1 MKKSILFLILAI
13 ILFFPTKV
21 YANTTSIEVSVEGK
35 IKSGEDINILVNM
48 KGLDSLYAASV
59 DFSYDKNHLDIISI
73 TAGDTIKKYKDE
85 IMEIGGEVD
94 NDKNRTSYSFT
105 FLGDKKGI
113 DGNGTLAIINAKV
126 LNDNI
131 EIGQDIMKVK
141 LVKRVKDSVDNY
153 SYNFIGYSNEINT
166 VNQQE
171 GSTNEDSKDDNT
183 STENSST
190 GNNVEISKSNSVN
203 NDDSYSDIS
212 NKNDGTLGNEKD
224 KNKDGIPAISEDKD
238 KVESISEGSVNKED
252 KTLYSKSSDS
262 NISNK
267 SYSSLGYIQIL
278 VVILVSGIIGG
289 SYYYFKVR
297 EVKTRD
303 E

>member
-126 LNDNI
+126 LNEDI
-131 EIGQDIMKVK
+131 QIGQDTMKVK
-141 LVKRVKDSVDNY
+141 LVKRVKDSVENC
-153 SYNFIGYSNEINT
+153 SYNFIGYNNEINT
-166 VNQQE
+166 ENQQE
-171 GSTNEDSKDDNT
+171 GITKEDSKEDNT
-183 STENSST
+183 SNENIST
-190 GNNVEISKSNSVN
+190 GNNVEISKPNSVN
-203 NDDSYSDIS
+203 NDDSYSDSS

-224 KNKDGIPAISEDKD
+224 KDKDEIPSISKDKD
-238 KVESISEGSVNKED
+238 KVESISKDSVKKED
-252 KTLYSKSSDS
+252 KILNSKLSDS
-262 NISNK
+262 NVPNNS
-267 SYSSLGYIQIL
+267 SSSLAYILIL
-278 VVILVSGIIGG
+278 MVILVSGIIVGI
-289 SYYYFKVR
+289 YYYFKVR
-297 EVKTRD
+297 KAKSRE